1 MVFCPVLWQVQPFF
15 TSFSCSLPVQDG
27 SLTACS
33 QKDKKTNPARHSQPS
48 WNFVLRI
55 QIHVRNSQGKSKP
68 PDDYSWSFNVPKMMR
83 DAITSWS
90 SLSEAVRCRFV
101 KIARH
106 KYASLSEAVRC
117 RFVKIAKHKYT
128 SYNGTSV
135 QFFVTCTN
143 FLYPSFKEAT

>member
-1 MVFCPVLWQVQPFF
+1 MVFCPALWQLQPFF

-48 WNFVLRI
+48 LNFVLRI

-101 KIARH
+101 KIA
-106 KYASLSEAVRC
+106 
-117 RFVKIAKHKYT
+117 KHKYT

-135 QFFVTCTN
+135 QFFVTCTK